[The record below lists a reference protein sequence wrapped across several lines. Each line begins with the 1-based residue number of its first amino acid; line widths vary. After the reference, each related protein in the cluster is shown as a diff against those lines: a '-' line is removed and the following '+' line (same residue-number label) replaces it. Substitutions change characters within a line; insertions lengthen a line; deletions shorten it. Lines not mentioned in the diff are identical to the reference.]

1 MRGDLNELKEA
12 YIKITEI
19 MTNIKKNKKNTTTWL
34 YFIIYRKK
42 NFLKFNKIDKTFDT
56 YYWIKILLYKYIST
70 FVYNLIVNIID
81 FF

>member
-70 FVYNLIVNIID
+70 FYII
-81 FF
+81 